1 MLAHPAKAAI
11 NAEPLLTRQRR
22 DGFSAV
28 WLYVKSD
35 CIPSQSAVA
44 LPTQPNISLPLIE
57 ALQLYSSG
65 SSIATGSRPNLSSAQ
80 GRTPSP
86 HDNSTAIDLCKV
98 NCICSH
104 LRSKASSPNLHQE
117 NQCIGYLTS
126 SQNSRHDFF
135 GPSTP
140 GSVGSRPS
148 SPGNTTSEITALED
162 IIKDPLTKRLQLLHQ
177 YQLALKISRSV
188 LQFHNTPWLPQVW
201 KMGDLSILGSSISD
215 QSLATLHLST
225 RFERSTTTAIP
236 DQNNVTSSLNAT
248 SEAST
253 QTPSSANPWCKL
265 SPAVYNETL
274 FCLGIVLLEISHL
287 EVFETLRQREIDEVQ
302 AAHRIVRGSPP
313 LGPRYRKIVERCLRC
328 DFGVG
333 SEDLES
339 EELQR
344 AVWSKVVY
352 PLEALVREIDQ
363 EA

>member
-35 CIPSQSAVA
+35 SIPSQSAVA
-44 LPTQPNISLPLIE
+44 LPTQPNVSLPLIE

-65 SSIATGSRPNLSSAQ
+65 SSIATGSRPDPLSAQ
-80 GRTPSP
+80 GRTHSP

-104 LRSKASSPNLHQE
+104 LRSNASSPNLHQE

-140 GSVGSRPS
+140 GSVGSLAS
-148 SPGNTTSEITALED
+148 SPENTTSEITALEE
-162 IIKDPLTKRLQLLHQ
+162 IIKDPLTRRLQLLHQ

-188 LQFHNTPWLPQVW
+188 LQFHNTPWLPQIW

-225 RFERSTTTAIP
+225 RFDHVSVAST
-236 DQNNVTSSLNAT
+236 LNAT
-248 SEAST
+248 TDAST

-287 EVFETLRQREIDEVQ
+287 EVFETLRQGEIDEVQ
-302 AAHRIVRGSPP
+302 AAHRIVRGPPP

-328 DFGVG
+328 DFGAG

-352 PLEALVREIDQ
+352 PLEALVREVGQ